1 MRKVDIAHSGQT
13 VSEAMQQ
20 LTGEIKAAHGGA
32 DRVLLVV
39 HGFGASGVGGAIK
52 EALAAELPGLARRY
66 GFKAYGHADRERLSR
81 QDGIDARV
89 LNAGST
95 MLVFPE
101 VGLDR
106 ESKQDFRPNFRNLR
120 SKVRAPVLR
129 STSGQVTEPCR
140 HGKRKLVARGPGGST
155 YRCRKCGKVFLVP
168 SQP

>member
-1 MRKVDIAHSGQT
+1 MRRVDIAHSGQT
-13 VSEAMQQ
+13 VPDALEQLVSE
-20 LTGEIKAAHGGA
+20 IRNVHRGG

-66 GFKAYGHADRERLSR
+66 GFKSYGHADKERLSR
-81 QDGIDARV
+81 QDGIDARG

-95 MLVFPE
+95 LLVFPE

-120 SKVRAPVLR
+120 STVRVPVLR
-129 STSGQVTEPCR
+129 SASRQIAEPCR
-140 HGKRKLVARGPGGST
+140 HGQRKLVARGPGGST
-155 YRCRKCGKVFLVP
+155 YRCRKCGKIFLVP
-168 SQP
+168 SQG